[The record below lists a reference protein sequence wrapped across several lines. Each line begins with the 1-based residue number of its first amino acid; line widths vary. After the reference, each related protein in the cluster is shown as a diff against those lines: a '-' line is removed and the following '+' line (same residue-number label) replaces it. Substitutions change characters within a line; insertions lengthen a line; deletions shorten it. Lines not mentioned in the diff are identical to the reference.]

1 MPNRIKG
8 ITIEFNGNTT
18 KLDKAL
24 QGVNKDLNKTKS
36 ALRDVD
42 NLLKLDP
49 KNTDLLKQKQELLG
63 KQVKLTKEKL
73 EEEQKALEQL
83 QNAANSNDTI
93 EQQQALQRE
102 IASTKA
108 YLEDAEK
115 AEKDFGSV
123 GTQQVAAVGGKLQEL
138 GGTIADVG
146 EGLTKYVTGPLLALG
161 GASVAAFND
170 VDKGAD
176 IVVKKTGATGD
187 ALDDMTERMKS
198 LATTIPTDFETA
210 GSAIGEVNTR
220 FGLTGDALE
229 ELSGQFIKFA
239 DLNDTDV
246 SSSIDSVQKALAAY
260 GLGAEDAGALLDRLN
275 KTGQQTGASVDSLA
289 SGLVSNAAAFQ
300 EMGLGI
306 DESVNL
312 MGQLETS
319 GANSSAVMGGLK
331 RVLKESAEQGIDMSD
346 ALADLQDEI
355 LNGTDDMDGL
365 TAAYELFG
373 KQGDQIYNAVKN
385 GSLDFQALGEAAEDA
400 GGSVSDTFE
409 ETVDPVDDL
418 KMVMNELKEVGS
430 ELGGVLLEV
439 LKPAIDKVKEVVDKI
454 KEAWNNLTPEQKEQ
468 VTQIGMIVAAIGPL
482 LLIIGKVISVIGT
495 IMSLAPI
502 LGTVIGALTGPIG
515 IVVAAIAGIIAIG
528 VALYKNWDTIKA
540 KAAALW
546 QNLKDKFNAIK
557 DAIVTPINN
566 AKDKVGEIIDKIK
579 NFFSFN
585 FSWPHIPLPHF
596 TVSPPGWK
604 IGDILKGSFPSLGI
618 EWYAKAMKN
627 GMILDSPTI
636 FGAMNGQLLGAG
648 EAGSETVVGTNSLMG
663 MIQAAVGNGGGTTIN
678 MVVNGAQ
685 GQDVNQLADIISVKL
700 QRQVDRNRSVWA

>member
-8 ITIEFNGNTT
+8 ITIEINGNTT
-18 KLDKAL
+18 KLEESLKD
-24 QGVNKDLNKTKS
+24 VNKSLKTTKA

-49 KNTDLLKQKQELLG
+49 KNTELLKQKQELLG
-63 KQVKLTKEKL
+63 KEVALTNEKLNKEKA
-73 EEEQKALEQL
+73 ALEQL
-83 QNAANSNDTI
+83 QKAANSDETI

-102 IASTKA
+102 IVSTEQ
-108 YLEDAEK
+108 YLKDAEK

-123 GTQQVAAVGGKLQEL
+123 GAQQIAAVGGKMQEF
-138 GGTIADVG
+138 GDKIADVG
-146 EGLTKYVTGPLLALG
+146 GNLTKYVTGPLAALG
-161 GASVAAFND
+161 GVSLAAFNE
-170 VDKGAD
+170 VDAGAD
-176 IVVKKTGATGD
+176 IVVKKTGATGE

-239 DLNDTDV
+239 DINGTDV
-246 SSSIDSVQKALAAY
+246 STAIDSTQKALAAY

-275 KTGQQTGASVDSLA
+275 KTGQETGASVDSLA

-306 DESVNL
+306 DESVAL

-319 GANSSAVMGGLK
+319 GANSSAVMSGLK
-331 RVLKESAEQGIDMSD
+331 RVLKESAEQGVDMSD
-346 ALADLQDEI
+346 ALAGLQDEI

-365 TAAYELFG
+365 TTAYELFG

-385 GSLDFQALGEAAEDA
+385 GSLDFEALGTNASDAA
-400 GGSVSDTFE
+400 GSVSETFE
-409 ETVDPVDDL
+409 NTQDPMDEWKTL
-418 KMVMNELKEVGS
+418 LNELKDIGS
-430 ELGGVLLEV
+430 ELGGVLQEV
-439 LKPAIDKVKEVVDKI
+439 LAPAIEKVKEVVDKI

-468 VTQIGMIVAAIGPL
+468 VTQIGLIVAAIGPL

-515 IVVAAIAGIIAIG
+515 IVVAAVAGIIAIG

-596 TVSPPGWK
+596 GISPPGWK
-604 IGDILKGSFPSLGI
+604 IGDILKGSIPSLSI
-618 EWYAKAMKN
+618 DWYAKAMKN
-627 GMILDSPTI
+627 GVILDSPTI

-648 EAGSETVVGTNSLMG
+648 EAGSETVVGTNNLMA
-663 MIQAAVGNGGGTTIN
+663 MIRAAVGSGGGTTVN
-678 MVVNGAQ
+678 MIINGAQ

>member
-83 QNAANSNDTI
+83 QNSADSDKTI

-102 IASTKA
+102 IASTKE
-108 YLEDAEK
+108 YLKDAES
-115 AEKDFGSV
+115 AQKDFGSV
-123 GTQQVAAVGGKLQEL
+123 GAQQVAAVGGKLEEFNSKL
-138 GGTIADVG
+138 ATVG
-146 EGLTKYVTGPLLALG
+146 DGLTKYVTGPLLALG
-161 GASVAAFND
+161 GVSLAAFNE
-170 VDKGAD
+170 VDNGAD
-176 IVVKKTGATGD
+176 IVVKKTGATGE
-187 ALDDMTERMKS
+187 ALDDMTDRMKN

-275 KTGQQTGASVDSLA
+275 KTGQETGANVDSLA

-331 RVLKESAEQGIDMSD
+331 RVLKESAEQGVDMSD
-346 ALADLQDEI
+346 ALAELQDEI
-355 LNGTDDMDGL
+355 LNGTGDVDGL
-365 TAAYELFG
+365 TKAYELFG
-373 KQGDQIYNAVKN
+373 KQGDQVFNAVKN
-385 GSLDFQALGEAAEDA
+385 GSLDFQALGSDASDAA
-400 GGSVSDTFE
+400 GSVSETFE
-409 ETVDPVDDL
+409 NTQDPMDQWKTIL
-418 KMVMNELKEVGS
+418 NELKDVGS
-430 ELGGVLLEV
+430 ELGGVLQEFLV
-439 LKPAIDKVKEVVDKI
+439 PAIEKVKEVVDKI
-454 KEAWNNLTPEQKEQ
+454 KEAWENLTPEQQEQ
-468 VTQIGMIVAAIGPL
+468 VVQIGLIIAAIGPL
-482 LLIIGKVISVIGT
+482 ILIISKVIGIIQA
-495 IMSLAPI
+495 IMTMAPV

-515 IVVAAIAGIIAIG
+515 IVIAAIAAAVAAGIAI
-528 VALYKNWDTIKA
+528 YKNWDTIKE
-540 KAAALW
+540 KASALW
-546 QNLKDKFNAIK
+546 SALKEKFAAIK
-557 DAIVTPINN
+557 EAIVGPIMA
-566 AKDKVGEIIDKIK
+566 AKDKIAGIIDKIK
-579 NFFSFN
+579 GFFNFN
-585 FSWPHIPLPHF
+585 FSWPSISLPHF
-596 TVSPPGWK
+596 SIEPAGWK
-604 IGDILKGSFPSLGI
+604 IGDLLKGSIPHLGI
-618 EWYAKAMKN
+618 SWYAKAMKN
-627 GMILDSPTI
+627 GMILASPTI
-636 FGAMNGQLLGAG
+636 FGAMNGRLLGAG
-648 EAGSETVVGTNSLMG
+648 EAGSETIVGTNSLMA
-663 MIQAAVGNGGGTTIN
+663 MIRSAVGGGAGTVIN
-678 MVVNGAQ
+678 MTVNGAP
-685 GQDVNQLADIISVKL
+685 GQDVNQLANIISVKL
-700 QRQVDRNRSVWA
+700 QRQVERKGSVWA

>member
-24 QGVNKDLNKTKS
+24 QSVNKDLNKTKS

-83 QNAANSNDTI
+83 QNSANSNETI

-102 IASTKA
+102 IASTKE
-108 YLEDAEK
+108 YLKDAEK
-115 AEKDFGSV
+115 AQKDFGSV
-123 GTQQVAAVGGKLQEL
+123 GTQQVAAVGGKLEEFNSKL
-138 GGTIADVG
+138 ATVG
-146 EGLTKYVTGPLLALG
+146 EGMTKYVTVPLMALG
-161 GASVAAFND
+161 GVSLAAFNE
-170 VDKGAD
+170 VDNGAD
-176 IVVKKTGATGD
+176 IVVKKTGATGE
-187 ALDDMTERMKS
+187 ALDDMTDRMKN
-198 LATTIPTDFETA
+198 LASTIPTDFETA
-210 GSAIGEVNTR
+210 GAAIGEVNTR

-275 KTGQQTGASVDSLA
+275 DTGQKTGASVDSLA

-306 DESVNL
+306 DESVAL

-331 RVLKESAEQGIDMSD
+331 RVLKESAEQGVDMSD
-346 ALADLQDEI
+346 ALAGLQDEI

-373 KQGDQIYNAVKN
+373 KQGDQVYNAVKN
-385 GSLDFQALGEAAEDA
+385 GSLDFQALGADASDAA
-400 GGSVSDTFE
+400 GSVSETFE
-409 ETVDPVDDL
+409 NTIDPMDEWKTML
-418 KMVMNELKEVGS
+418 NELKEIGA
-430 ELGGVLLEV
+430 ELGGVLQEV
-439 LKPAIDKVKEVVDKI
+439 LKPALDKVKEVVDKI
-454 KEAWNNLTPEQKEQ
+454 KEAWENLTPEQQEQ
-468 VTQIGMIVAAIGPL
+468 ITQIALIVAAIGPL
-482 LLIIGKVISVIGT
+482 ILVITKVIGIITT
-495 IMSLAPI
+495 IMNLAPI

-515 IVVAAIAGIIAIG
+515 IVVAAVAGIIAIG

-540 KAAALW
+540 KAAELW

-663 MIQAAVGNGGGTTIN
+663 MIQAAVGSGGGTTVN
-678 MVVNGAQ
+678 MVINGAQ

>member
-8 ITIEFNGNTT
+8 ITIEFDGNTT

-83 QNAANSNDTI
+83 QNSADSDKTI

-102 IASTKA
+102 IASTKE
-108 YLEDAEK
+108 YLKDAEG
-115 AEKDFGSV
+115 AQKDFGSV
-123 GTQQVAAVGGKLQEL
+123 GAQQIAAVGGKLEEFNSKL
-138 GGTIADVG
+138 ATVG
-146 EGLTKYVTGPLLALG
+146 DGLTKYVTVPLLALG
-161 GASVAAFND
+161 GVSLAAFNE
-170 VDKGAD
+170 VDNGAD
-176 IVVKKTGATGD
+176 IVVKKTGATGE
-187 ALDDMTERMKS
+187 ALDDMTDRMKN

-275 KTGQQTGASVDSLA
+275 KTGQETGANVDSLA

-319 GANSSAVMGGLK
+319 GANSSAVMSGLK
-331 RVLKESAEQGIDMSD
+331 RVLKESAEQGVDMSD
-346 ALADLQDEI
+346 ALAGLQDEI

-373 KQGDQIYNAVKN
+373 KQGDQVYNAVKN
-385 GSLDFQALGEAAEDA
+385 GSLDFQALGADASDAA
-400 GGSVSDTFE
+400 GSVSETFE
-409 ETVDPVDDL
+409 NTIDPMDEWKNML
-418 KMVMNELKEVGS
+418 NELKEIGA
-430 ELGGVLLEV
+430 ELGGVLQEV
-439 LKPAIDKVKEVVDKI
+439 LKPALDKVKEVVDKI
-454 KEAWNNLTPEQKEQ
+454 KEAWENLTPEQQEQ
-468 VTQIGMIVAAIGPL
+468 ITQIALIVAALGPL
-482 LLIIGKVISVIGT
+482 ILVITKVIGIITT
-495 IMSLAPI
+495 IMNLAPV
-502 LGTVIGALTGPIG
+502 LGTVIGALTGPLGLVIAA
-515 IVVAAIAGIIAIG
+515 VAAAVAAGIAI
-528 VALYKNWDTIKA
+528 YKNWDTIKA
-540 KAAALW
+540 KASELWAAI
-546 QNLKDKFNAIK
+546 KEKFAAIK
-557 DAIVTPINN
+557 DAIVGPITD
-566 AKDKVGEIIDKIK
+566 AKDKIWGLIEKIK
-579 NFFSFN
+579 GFFSFN

-596 TVSPPGWK
+596 AISPPGWK
-604 IGDILKGSFPSLGI
+604 IGDILKGSIPSLGI
-618 EWYAKAMKN
+618 DWYAKAMKN

-636 FGAMNGQLLGAG
+636 FGAMNGRLLGAG
-648 EAGSETVVGTNSLMG
+648 EAGSETIVGTNSLMA
-663 MIQAAVGNGGGTTIN
+663 MIRSAVGGGAGTVVNMTI
-678 MVVNGAQ
+678 NGAQ
-685 GQDVNQLADIISVKL
+685 GQDVNQLANIISVKL
-700 QRQVDRNRSVWA
+700 QRQVERKGSVWA

>member
-8 ITIEFNGNTT
+8 ITIEFEGKTT
-18 KLDKAL
+18 KLEQAL
-24 QGVNKDLNKTKS
+24 KGVNKSLSSTKA
-36 ALRDVD
+36 ALKDVD
-42 NLLKLDP
+42 RLLKLDP
-49 KNTDLLKQKQELLG
+49 TNTELLKQKQELLS
-63 KQVKLTKEKL
+63 KQVELTKKKLGEEKA
-73 EEEQKALEQL
+73 ALEKL
-83 QNAANSNDTI
+83 QNAADSDKTI

-102 IASTKA
+102 IVSTEQ
-108 YLEDAEK
+108 YLKDAEK
-115 AEKDFGSV
+115 AQKDFGSV
-123 GTQQVAAVGGKLQEL
+123 GAQQIAAVGGKLEEFNGKL
-138 GGTIADVG
+138 ATVG
-146 EGLTKYVTGPLLALG
+146 EGLTKYVTVPLVALG
-161 GASVAAFND
+161 GVSLAAFNE
-170 VDKGAD
+170 VDAGAD

-187 ALDDMTERMKS
+187 ALDDMTERMKN

-239 DLNDTDV
+239 ELNDTDV
-246 SSSIDSVQKALAAY
+246 SSAIDATQKALAAY
-260 GLGAEDAGALLDRLN
+260 GLGAEDASALLDRLN
-275 KTGQQTGASVDSLA
+275 KTGQETGASVDSLA
-289 SGLVSNAAAFQ
+289 SGLVSNATAFQ
-300 EMGLGI
+300 ELGLGI
-306 DESVNL
+306 DESVAL

-331 RVLKESAEQGIDMSD
+331 RALKEAAEQGTDMST
-346 ALADLQDEI
+346 ALSDLQNEI

-385 GSLDFQALGEAAEDA
+385 GSLDFTALGTSASDAA
-400 GGSVSDTFE
+400 GSVSETFE
-409 ETVDPVDDL
+409 GTQDPMDDWKL
-418 KMVMNELKEVGS
+418 ILNELKDIGS
-430 ELGGVLLEV
+430 ELGSVLQEV
-439 LKPAIDKVKEVVDKI
+439 LVPAIEKVKEVVDRV
-454 KEAWNNLTPEQKEQ
+454 KEAWENLTPEQQEQ
-468 VTQIGMIVAAIGPL
+468 VVQVAMIVAAIGPL
-482 LLIIGKVISVIGT
+482 ILIVTKVIGLIT
-495 IMSLAPI
+495 MIMNLAPV

-515 IVVAAIAGIIAIG
+515 IVVAAVAGIIAIG
-528 VALYKNWDTIKA
+528 VALHKNWDTIKA
-540 KAAALW
+540 KAAELW

-557 DAIVTPINN
+557 EAIVTPIEN
-566 AKDKVGEIIDKIK
+566 AKDKVSEIVDKIK

-663 MIQAAVGNGGGTTIN
+663 MIQAAVGNSGGTTIN

>member
-1 MPNRIKG
+1 MASRIKG

-24 QGVNKDLNKTKS
+24 QGVQKELNKTKS
-36 ALRDVD
+36 ALKDTEK
-42 NLLKLDP
+42 LLKLDP
-49 KNTDLLKQKQELLG
+49 GNTELLKQKQELLG
-63 KQVKLTKEKL
+63 KEVTLTKEKL
-73 EEEQKALEQL
+73 EQEKKALEQL
-83 QNAANSNDTI
+83 KNAAGSDKTI

-102 IASTKA
+102 IVSTEQ
-108 YLEDAEK
+108 YLKDAEK
-115 AEKDFGSV
+115 AQKDFGSV
-123 GTQQVAAVGGKLQEL
+123 GTQQIAAVGGKLQEL

-146 EGLTKYVTGPLLALG
+146 EGLTKYVTGPLVALG
-161 GASVAAFND
+161 GASVAAFNS
-170 VDKGAD
+170 VDAGAD
-176 IVVKKTGATGD
+176 IVVKKTGATGE
-187 ALDDMTERMKS
+187 ALDDMTDRMKN
-198 LATTIPTDFETA
+198 LASTIPTDFETA

-275 KTGQQTGASVDSLA
+275 KTGQETGASVDSLA
-289 SGLVSNAAAFQ
+289 SGLVSNATAFQ
-300 EMGLGI
+300 ELGLGI
-306 DESVNL
+306 DESVAL

-331 RVLKESAEQGIDMSD
+331 RALKEAAEQGTDMSD

-385 GSLDFQALGEAAEDA
+385 GSLDFEALGESAEDA

-409 ETVDPVDDL
+409 ETLDPVDDL
-418 KMVMNELKEVGS
+418 KMVMNELKDVGS

-439 LKPAIDKVKEVVDKI
+439 LKPAIDKVKEVVEKI
-454 KEAWNNLTPEQKEQ
+454 KEAWNNLTPEQQEQ
-468 VTQIGMIVAAIGPL
+468 ITQIGMIVAAIGPL

-502 LGTVIGALTGPIG
+502 LGTVIGALTGPLGLVI
-515 IVVAAIAGIIAIG
+515 AAIAAAVAAGIAI
-528 VALYKNWDTIKA
+528 YKNWDTIKA
-540 KAAALW
+540 KASELWAAI
-546 QNLKDKFNAIK
+546 KEKFNAIK
-557 DAIVTPINN
+557 DAIVGPITD
-566 AKDKVGEIIDKIK
+566 AKDKIWGLIEKIK
-579 NFFSFN
+579 GFFSFN

-596 TVSPPGWK
+596 AISPPGWK
-604 IGDILKGSFPSLGI
+604 IGDILKGSIPSLGI
-618 EWYAKAMKN
+618 DWYAKAMKN

-636 FGAMNGQLLGAG
+636 FGAMNGRLLGAG
-648 EAGSETVVGTNSLMG
+648 EAGSETIVGTNSLMA
-663 MIQAAVGNGGGTTIN
+663 MIRSAVGGGGGTTIN

-685 GQDVNQLADIISVKL
+685 GQDVNQLANIISVKL
-700 QRQVDRNRSVWA
+700 QRQVERKGSVWA

>member
-83 QNAANSNDTI
+83 QNSANSDETI

-102 IASTKA
+102 IASTKE
-108 YLEDAEK
+108 YLKDAES
-115 AEKDFGSV
+115 AQKDFGSV
-123 GTQQVAAVGGKLQEL
+123 GAQQVAAVGGKLEEFNSKL
-138 GGTIADVG
+138 ATVG
-146 EGLTKYVTGPLLALG
+146 DGLTKYVTGPLLALG
-161 GASVAAFND
+161 GVSLAAFNE
-170 VDKGAD
+170 VDNGAD
-176 IVVKKTGATGD
+176 IVVKKTGATGE
-187 ALDDMTERMKS
+187 ALDDMTDRMKN

-275 KTGQQTGASVDSLA
+275 KTGQETGANVDSLA

-331 RVLKESAEQGIDMSD
+331 RVLKESAEQGIDMND
-346 ALADLQDEI
+346 ALAELQDEI
-355 LNGTDDMDGL
+355 LNGTGDVDGL
-365 TAAYELFG
+365 TKAYELFG
-373 KQGDQIYNAVKN
+373 KQGDQVFNAVKN
-385 GSLDFQALGEAAEDA
+385 GSLDFQALGSDASDAA
-400 GGSVSDTFE
+400 GSVSETFE
-409 ETVDPVDDL
+409 NTQDPMDQWKTIL
-418 KMVMNELKEVGS
+418 NELKDVGS
-430 ELGGVLLEV
+430 ELGGVLQDFLV
-439 LKPAIDKVKEVVDKI
+439 PAIEKVKEVVDKI
-454 KEAWNNLTPEQKEQ
+454 KEAWENLTPEQQEQ
-468 VTQIGMIVAAIGPL
+468 VVQIGLIVAAIGPL
-482 LLIIGKVISVIGT
+482 ILIISKVIGIIQT
-495 IMSLAPI
+495 IMTMAPV

-515 IVVAAIAGIIAIG
+515 IVIAAVAAAVAAGIAI
-528 VALYKNWDTIKA
+528 YKNWDTIKA
-540 KAAALW
+540 KASELWAAI
-546 QNLKDKFNAIK
+546 KEKFNAIK
-557 DAIVTPINN
+557 DAIVTPITD
-566 AKDKVGEIIDKIK
+566 AKDKIWGLIEKIK
-579 NFFSFN
+579 GFFSFN

-596 TVSPPGWK
+596 AISPPGWK
-604 IGDILKGSFPSLGI
+604 IGDILKGSIPSLGI
-618 EWYAKAMKN
+618 DWYAKAMKN

-636 FGAMNGQLLGAG
+636 FGAMNGRLLGAG
-648 EAGSETVVGTNSLMG
+648 EAGSETIVGTNSLMA
-663 MIQAAVGNGGGTTIN
+663 MIRSAVGGGAGTVVNMTI
-678 MVVNGAQ
+678 NGAQ
-685 GQDVNQLADIISVKL
+685 GQDVNQLANIISVKL
-700 QRQVDRNRSVWA
+700 QRQVERKGSVWA

>member
-83 QNAANSNDTI
+83 QNSADSDKTI

-102 IASTKA
+102 IASTKE
-108 YLEDAEK
+108 YLKDAEK

-146 EGLTKYVTGPLLALG
+146 EGLTKYVTGPLVALG
-161 GASVAAFND
+161 GASVAAFNS
-170 VDKGAD
+170 VDAGAD
-176 IVVKKTGATGD
+176 IVVKKTGATGE
-187 ALDDMTERMKS
+187 ALDDMTDRMKN

-275 KTGQQTGASVDSLA
+275 KTGQETGANVDSLA

-300 EMGLGI
+300 EMGLSI
-306 DESVNL
+306 DESVAL

-319 GANSSAVMGGLK
+319 GANSSSVMGGLK

-365 TAAYELFG
+365 TKSYELFG

-385 GSLDFQALGEAAEDA
+385 GSLDFEALGKSAEDA

-409 ETVDPVDDL
+409 ETLDPVDDL
-418 KMVMNELKEVGS
+418 KMVMNELKDVGS

-454 KEAWNNLTPEQKEQ
+454 KEAWNNLTPEQQEQ
-468 VTQIGMIVAAIGPL
+468 ITQIGMIVAAIGPL

-515 IVVAAIAGIIAIG
+515 IVVAAVAGIIAIG

-663 MIQAAVGNGGGTTIN
+663 MIQAAVGNSGGTTIN